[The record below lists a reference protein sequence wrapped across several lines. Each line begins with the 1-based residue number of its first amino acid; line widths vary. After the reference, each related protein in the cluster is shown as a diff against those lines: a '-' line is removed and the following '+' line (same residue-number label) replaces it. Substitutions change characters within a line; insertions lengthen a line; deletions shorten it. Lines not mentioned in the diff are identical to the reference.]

1 MSLNLD
7 FKVQKEQK
15 VREIEDSLQNYLPKQ
30 KGYQK
35 IIMEAM
41 GYSLLAGGKRL
52 RPMLMKETY
61 TLFGGHSKV
70 IEPFMAAIEMVH
82 TYSLVHDD
90 LPAMDNDDYRRGK
103 LTCHKA
109 FNEGLAILAGDGLLT
124 YAFDVML
131 SDALEK
137 RDFKYVYATKTIA
150 KLSGMNGMLVGQVV
164 DVESEG
170 KEIDADTL
178 LYIHDNKTAGLIK
191 AALLAGAAI
200 GGADEESLK
209 ILEKVGYNIGVAFQI
224 KDDILDV
231 TSTTEVLG
239 KPVLSDEKND
249 KVTYVSLYGLDKA
262 QKDFETLSE
271 EAIELLKKIDNCEFL
286 VEYVNKLINRIK

>member
-1 MSLNLD
+1 
-7 FKVQKEQK
+7 
-15 VREIEDSLQNYLPKQ
+15 
-30 KGYQK
+30 
-35 IIMEAM
+35 
-41 GYSLLAGGKRL
+41 
-52 RPMLMKETY
+52 
-61 TLFGGHSKV
+61 
-70 IEPFMAAIEMVH
+70 
-82 TYSLVHDD
+82 
-90 LPAMDNDDYRRGK
+90 MDNDDYRRGK

>member
-1 MSLNLD
+1 MNFENNIKKYIDAVNKKLECYLSP
-7 FKVQKEQK
+7 KYP
-15 VREIEDSLQNYLPKQ
+15 EDIYK
-30 KGYQK
+30 
-35 IIMEAM
+35 AM
-41 GYSLLAGGKRL
+41 GYSVFAGGKRV
-52 RPMLMKETY
+52 RPVLMLAACEA
-61 TLFGGHSKV
+61 FGGN
-70 IEPFMAAIEMVH
+70 IEDVLPYACGLEMIH
-82 TYSLVHDD
+82 TYSLIHDD

-131 SDALEK
+131 SDALKK
-137 RDFKYVYATKTIA
+137 RDFKYVYATKTLA
-150 KLSGMNGMLVGQVV
+150 NLSGMNGMLVGQVV

-170 KEIDADTL
+170 KKIDADTL

-200 GGADEESLK
+200 GGADEDSLK
-209 ILEKVGYNIGVAFQI
+209 NLEKIGYNIGVAFQI

-231 TSTTEVLG
+231 TSTTEILG
-239 KPVLSDEKND
+239 KPVLSDKKND
-249 KVTYVSLYGLDKA
+249 KVTYVSLYGLEKS
-262 QKDFETLSE
+262 QKDFELLSE
-271 EAIELLKKIDNCEFL
+271 EAIELLKKIDNSEFL

>member
-1 MSLNLD
+1 
-7 FKVQKEQK
+7 
-15 VREIEDSLQNYLPKQ
+15 
-30 KGYQK
+30 
-35 IIMEAM
+35 
-41 GYSLLAGGKRL
+41 
-52 RPMLMKETY
+52 
-61 TLFGGHSKV
+61 
-70 IEPFMAAIEMVH
+70 
-82 TYSLVHDD
+82 
-90 LPAMDNDDYRRGK
+90 MDNDDYRRGK

-131 SDALEK
+131 SDALKK

-170 KEIDADTL
+170 KKIDADTL

-200 GGADEESLK
+200 GGADEDSLK
-209 ILEKVGYNIGVAFQI
+209 NLEKIGYNIGVAFQI

-231 TSTTEVLG
+231 TSTTEILG
-239 KPVLSDEKND
+239 KPVLSDKKND
-249 KVTYVSLYGLDKA
+249 KVTYVSLYGLEKS
-262 QKDFETLSE
+262 QKDFELLSE
-271 EAIELLKKIDNCEFL
+271 EAIELLKKIDNSEFL

>member
-1 MSLNLD
+1 MMKSYMQRKMDLINQQLN
-7 FKVQKEQK
+7 
-15 VREIEDSLQNYLPKQ
+15 EIYTENMALNKDLAK
-30 KGYQK
+30 
-35 IIMEAM
+35 AM
-41 GYSLLAGGKRL
+41 NYSLMAGGKRL
-52 RPMLMKETY
+52 RPIL
-61 TLFGGHSKV
+61 
-70 IEPFMAAIEMVH
+70 IMAAADALGVEGEKFLRLSTSIEFIH
-82 TYSLVHDD
+82 TYSLIHDD

-170 KEIDADTL
+170 KKIDADTL

>member
-1 MSLNLD
+1 MNFNEEL
-7 FKVQKEQK
+7 KVKVDMINNIIKE
-15 VREIEDSLQNYLPKQ
+15 YLPKEEGMQ
-30 KGYQK
+30 QRV
-35 IIMEAM
+35 IEAAN
-41 GYSLLAGGKRL
+41 YSVEAGGKRI
-52 RPMLMKETY
+52 RPLIMLETY
-61 TLFGGHSKV
+61 RLFGGKDEKIV
-70 IEPFMAAIEMVH
+70 YPFMCALECIH
-82 TYSLVHDD
+82 SYSLVHDD

>member
-1 MSLNLD
+1 MNFENNIKKYIDAVNKKLECYLSP
-7 FKVQKEQK
+7 KYP
-15 VREIEDSLQNYLPKQ
+15 EDIYK
-30 KGYQK
+30 
-35 IIMEAM
+35 AM
-41 GYSLLAGGKRL
+41 GYSVFAGGKRV
-52 RPMLMKETY
+52 RPVLMLAACEA
-61 TLFGGHSKV
+61 FGGN
-70 IEPFMAAIEMVH
+70 IEDV
-82 TYSLVHDD
+82 
-90 LPAMDNDDYRRGK
+90 LPSMDNDDYRRGK

-170 KEIDADTL
+170 KKIDADTL

-200 GGADEESLK
+200 GGADEDSLK
-209 ILEKVGYNIGVAFQI
+209 NLEKIGYNIGVAFQI

-231 TSTTEVLG
+231 TSTTE
-239 KPVLSDEKND
+239 SDLCF
-249 KVTYVSLYGLDKA
+249 SLRLR
-262 QKDFETLSE
+262 
-271 EAIELLKKIDNCEFL
+271 KISKGF
-286 VEYVNKLINRIK
+286 